1 MLIGIHLLRG
11 VAVSVLMPVC
21 LGAIACNRGW
31 RVGMPL
37 VSAFGVTWRGAVWRG
52 AVWRGAAW
60 RGGIWRC
67 GSGVIAAGRGKDGQG
82 CRER

>member
-1 MLIGIHLLRG
+1 MLRGIHLVRG

-21 LGAIACNRGW
+21 LGAIACNRGC

-37 VSAFGVTWRGAVWRG
+37 VSAFGVTWRGA
-52 AVWRGAAW
+52 AW

-67 GSGVIAAGRGKDGQG
+67 GSGIIAAGRGKDGQRS
-82 CRER
+82 RER